1 MLYDKLIE
9 LYLDYKNN
17 YVTVEVFAERNAISI
32 EDANTLIEL
41 GRKYAFNGPEL

>member
-17 YVTVEVFAERNAISI
+17 YGTVAKFAEHNAISV
-32 EDANTLIEL
+32 EDAETIIEI